1 MGRQVLFWTFVGV
14 EVILLFRFIM
24 FPLFK
29 QKFQKGI
36 IGFDNYQEHFADV
49 NDSLTNFLQLS
60 DSDIS
65 RINLNC
71 YWLR

>member
-1 MGRQVLFWTFVGV
+1 VCFWTFVV

-29 QKFQKGI
+29 LLKFQKGI
-36 IGFDNYQEHFADV
+36 NYDQASIIIGNTDV

-65 RINLNC
+65 QII
-71 YWLR
+71 